1 MKLMNEKVYKMKYNF
16 IKNNL
21 IRLFFLTLFV
31 STSFANQDRK
41 YDQCI
46 LNNIQK
52 AQTDAAVKQIKKSCR
67 NLFPMTK
74 EQKLILLK
82 LKTDK
87 LRSQYPEFDEYGYS
101 TCEMISWVSKE
112 TNRSIQDLTYY
123 YIEDTNICLE

>member
-1 MKLMNEKVYKMKYNF
+1 MYKVKYNF
-16 IKNNL
+16 IKKNL
-21 IRLFFLTLFV
+21 IRLFCLTLFV
-31 STSFANQDRK
+31 SPSFANQDRK

-74 EQKLILLK
+74 EQKLIFLK

-87 LRSQYPEFDEYGYS
+87 LRSMYPKLDEYGYS
-101 TCEMISWVSKE
+101 TCDMIRWISEK
-112 TNRSIQDLTYY
+112 TNRSVQDITYY

>member
-1 MKLMNEKVYKMKYNF
+1 MKYNF
-16 IKNNL
+16 IKKNL
-21 IRLFFLTLFV
+21 ISLFCLTLFV
-31 STSFANQDRK
+31 SPCFANQDRK

-74 EQKLILLK
+74 EQKLIFLK

-87 LRSQYPEFDEYGYS
+87 LRSMYPKLDEYGYS
-101 TCEMISWVSKE
+101 TCDMIRWISEK
-112 TNRSIQDLTYY
+112 TNRSVQDITYY

>member
-1 MKLMNEKVYKMKYNF
+1 MNEKVYKMKYNF

-31 STSFANQDRK
+31 SPSFANQDRK

-74 EQKLILLK
+74 EQKLIFLK

-87 LRSQYPEFDEYGYS
+87 LRSMYPKLDEYGYS
-101 TCEMISWVSKE
+101 TCDMIRWISEK
-112 TNRSIQDLTYY
+112 TNRSVQDITYY